1 MICKRCGSETSN
13 VICVNCGVNVVWF
26 NKYGYNRTIYDL
38 VDCTEEEF
46 EKENKSV
53 EDTLKEVF
61 IPDGSGD

>member
-1 MICKRCGSETSN
+1 MICKRCGSDTSR
-13 VICVNCGVNVVWF
+13 VICTNCGVNVVWF